1 MNEEKKQVKN
11 MKQTGLVKWIRA
23 NGVTLI
29 VGVWAVVFLIIVFL
43 VDWNS
48 INSYTAYN
56 SASLS
61 YVKARVVSIDSQNL
75 EKDDTDSSRYLGT
88 QNIQAEILEGEF
100 KGEIV
105 SIANYLTRTQN
116 IYVNESDLIVVCVD
130 HPQQI
135 DAIFTVYQYYRVPV
149 LWLILAVFA
158 ALILVIGKGKGIR
171 ALLGLGFT
179 VGTVLLF
186 MVQSIYHGCP
196 TLLATGIT
204 VIITTIVSLVLLNG
218 IGKKTGAAILGTLFG
233 VAIAG
238 VLFAIMSALL
248 HVSGYNTDA
257 AESLLLV
264 SRNTGLSIRNLLFAA
279 TLVSALGAVMDVAMS
294 IASALYEVAAANE
307 SLSAKE
313 LFRAGIRIGQDMIG
327 TMSNTLILAYV
338 GTALTTMLVLLS
350 YGYQT
355 QQLLNSDYLT
365 VELTGSICSTM
376 GVILTVPIASAISAF
391 LYRRQVNGR
400 A

>member
-1 MNEEKKQVKN
+1 
-11 MKQTGLVKWIRA
+11 MKQTDLIKWIRA

-29 VGVWAVVFLIIVFL
+29 VGFWAMVFLVIVFL
-43 VDWNS
+43 ADWNS

-61 YVKARVVSIDSQNL
+61 YVKARVVSIDSQNM

-88 QNIQAEILEGEF
+88 QDIQVEILEGEF
-100 KGEIV
+100 EGETVNIK
-105 SIANYLTRTQN
+105 NYLTRTQN
-116 IYVNESDLIVVCVD
+116 VYVKESDLIVVCAD
-130 HPQQI
+130 HPEQV
-135 DAIFTVYQYYRVPV
+135 DAIFTVFQYYRVPV
-149 LWLILAVFA
+149 LWLILAAFSL
-158 ALILVIGKGKGIR
+158 LILVVGKGKGIR
-171 ALLGLGFT
+171 AILGLGFT
-179 VGTVLLF
+179 VGAVLLF

-196 TLLATGIT
+196 PLLATGIT
-204 VIITTIVSLVLLNG
+204 VVITSIVTLVLLNG
-218 IGKKTGAAILGTLFG
+218 IGKKTGAAILGTLLG
-233 VAIAG
+233 VAFAG
-238 VLFAIMSALL
+238 ILFAVMSALL

-294 IASALYEVAAANE
+294 IASALYEVAAVNE
-307 SLSAKE
+307 SLTAWD
-313 LFRAGIRIGQDMIG
+313 LFHSGMRIGQDMIG

-391 LYRRQVNGR
+391 LYRRQGKDKV
-400 A
+400 